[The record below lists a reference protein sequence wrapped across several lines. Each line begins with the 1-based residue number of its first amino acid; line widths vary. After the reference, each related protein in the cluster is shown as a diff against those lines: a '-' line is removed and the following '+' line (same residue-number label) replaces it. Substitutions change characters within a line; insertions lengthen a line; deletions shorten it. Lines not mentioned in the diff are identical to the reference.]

1 MKNALII
8 LGLSVASFGTG
19 MIYSSDI
26 PSVEKKIVST
36 PPPVQNEVKMV
47 DGMELVF
54 VTEDGKMIFKRAKVP
69 ANSMTM
75 EDFTHYMKTR
85 QRPSPINNAGVD

>member
-26 PSVEKKIVST
+26 SSAEENIVSV
-36 PPPVQNEVKMV
+36 PPVQNEVKMV

-54 VTEDGKMIFKRAKVP
+54 VTEDGKMIFKHTKVP
-69 ANSMTM
+69 SNSMTM
-75 EDFTHYMKTR
+75 QDFTHYMNTR
-85 QRPSPINNAGVD
+85 QRPSPIDTAGVD

>member
-26 PSVEKKIVST
+26 SSVEEKIVST
-36 PPPVQNEVKMV
+36 PPVQNEVKMV

-75 EDFTHYMKTR
+75 QDFTHYMKTR
-85 QRPSPINNAGVD
+85 QRPSPINTAGVD

>member
-26 PSVEKKIVST
+26 SSVEEKIVST
-36 PPPVQNEVKMV
+36 PPVQNEVKMV

>member
-26 PSVEKKIVST
+26 SSVEEKIVST
-36 PPPVQNEVKMV
+36 PPLQNEVKMV

-75 EDFTHYMKTR
+75 QDFTHYMKTR
-85 QRPSPINNAGVD
+85 QRPSPINTAGVD